1 MPKAALV
8 TGVGRTRGIGAAIA
22 RGLAQDGWSM
32 GLSYHEDYDWRV
44 HSEPSDVELLAVE
57 LRERGSR
64 VALLPGDLEDARV
77 PPVLVDRCC
86 AELGTLN
93 GLVMSHCES
102 VDSSLLS
109 TTVESFDRHYAVNVR
124 ATWLLIKAFAEQVGP
139 GGGCIIGL
147 TSDHTVHNLPYGA
160 TKGALNRVV
169 LAATHELAD
178 LGVRANVI
186 DPGPID
192 TGWMDAATRASMAAA
207 TPGGAL
213 AGPQTTAN
221 LVSFLMSH
229 QGSWVNGQLL
239 LSNGG
244 FKTPA
249 V

>member
-1 MPKAALV
+1 
-8 TGVGRTRGIGAAIA
+8 
-22 RGLAQDGWSM
+22 
-32 GLSYHEDYDWRV
+32 
-44 HSEPSDVELLAVE
+44 VE

-77 PPVLVDRCC
+77 PPVLVDRCR
-86 AELGTLN
+86 AELGTLS

-124 ATWLLIKAFAEQVGP
+124 ATWLLIKAFAKQVGP
-139 GGGCIIGL
+139 GGGCIVGL

-169 LAATHELAD
+169 LAATHELAY

-186 DPGPID
+186 DPGAID
-192 TGWMDAATRASMAAA
+192 TGWMDEATRAAMAAA
-207 TPGGAL
+207 TPGGEL
-213 AGPQTTAN
+213 AGPETTAN

-244 FKTPA
+244 FRTPA

>member
-1 MPKAALV
+1 M
-8 TGVGRTRGIGAAIA
+8 
-22 RGLAQDGWSM
+22 
-32 GLSYHEDYDWRV
+32 
-44 HSEPSDVELLAVE
+44 E

-64 VALLPGDLEDARV
+64 VALLPGDLEDVRV
-77 PPVLVDRCC
+77 PPVLVDRCR

-178 LGVRANVI
+178 RGVRANVI

-192 TGWMDAATRASMAAA
+192 TGWMDEATRASMAAA
-207 TPGGAL
+207 TPGGEL
-213 AGPQTTAN
+213 AGPETTAN
-221 LVSFLMSH
+221 LVRFLMSH